1 MHLDILPR
9 LKIINAKI
17 SMSELSNQIK
27 SEKLLTKLV
36 HLQNGEIFN
45 VNDN

>member
-1 MHLDILPR
+1 MHLDIVPR
-9 LKIINAKI
+9 FKIINSKI

-27 SEKLLTKLV
+27 LEKLLTKLV